1 MPAKWQLNTE
11 ALLSEL
17 KRCQRETQIC
27 AAMTEAVCP
36 PCQSKLDAL
45 GGKHS
50 FFCFAAGFQ
59 DVSKKENSSFKI
71 RGELSIPRSQHDQ
84 RLLLSAVYVLHEP
97 SRQQENKLCL
107 LFPQVGRC
115 GLLSACLSSKNRLQ
129 KHVCNHPACTL
140 VPALTYQNPS
150 DAKCATCALEIK
162 LSGQRAILSISWT
175 FMPRCELSRQWTGW
189 NETLTPQ
196 LEFCWWLQWRTPQ
209 KWHLGSLT
217 AAPSAPWP
225 AWEKRRKPVRTW
237 ASAPNVFSTSFWCI
251 WFILGS
257 KTSLRL
263 EVTSWGQGKL
273 WEAASSTKLTV
284 MNYDLHHAVT
294 VFTTFLEQNVWN
306 DRPRFKCVWCLNHA
320 DCQHN

>member
-1 MPAKWQLNTE
+1 MFPKRKTAALKSEVNSPYPA
-11 ALLSEL
+11 
-17 KRCQRETQIC
+17 
-27 AAMTEAVCP
+27 
-36 PCQSKLDAL
+36 
-45 GGKHS
+45 
-50 FFCFAAGFQ
+50 
-59 DVSKKENSSFKI
+59 VSTI
-71 RGELSIPRSQHDQ
+71 RGSSW
-84 RLLLSAVYVLHEP
+84 VP
-97 SRQQENKLCL
+97 SMFCMNQADNNKLCL

-273 WEAASSTKLTV
+273 WEAASSTKPTV

-294 VFTTFLEQNVWN
+294 VFTTFLEQNEMTGPDLNVCGAWTTLTVSIIKACQKEYFILKC
-306 DRPRFKCVWCLNHA
+306 PRLRQVFCGL
-320 DCQHN
+320 